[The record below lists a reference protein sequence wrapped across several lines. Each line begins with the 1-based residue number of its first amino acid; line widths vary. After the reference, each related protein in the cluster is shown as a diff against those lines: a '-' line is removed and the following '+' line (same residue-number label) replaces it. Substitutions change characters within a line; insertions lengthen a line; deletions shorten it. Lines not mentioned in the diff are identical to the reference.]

1 MSERKKKEGVETR
14 ENFCVTRRVLS
25 DGGVLLSALSCYSFV
40 KNMRDEDS
48 TILAHILNEKK
59 GDE

>member
-1 MSERKKKEGVETR
+1 MTAA
-14 ENFCVTRRVLS
+14 F
-25 DGGVLLSALSCYSFV
+25 LLSALSCYSFV